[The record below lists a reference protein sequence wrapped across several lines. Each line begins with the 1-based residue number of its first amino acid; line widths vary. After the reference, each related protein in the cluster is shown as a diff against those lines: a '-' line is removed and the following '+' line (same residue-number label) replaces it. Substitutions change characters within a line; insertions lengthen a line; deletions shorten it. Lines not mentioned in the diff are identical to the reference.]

1 MTIEEAIK
9 TAIEYEKRVRDV
21 YVEAL
26 DESTTP
32 VAKRIFQLM
41 ADEEHNHVLYL
52 EAKLG
57 QWITTQQ
64 LFFDDLDT
72 ALPSKEVIQGE
83 VEKLEDTLIDK
94 GNHAMELQ
102 WLEKARAI
110 EVETSD
116 YYRKLTAELPEKGQA
131 FFQRFLEIEDGHLG
145 LVQAEIDAL
154 NGPGYWFDIQEFEIR

>member
-26 DESTTP
+26 DESTDA
-32 VAKRIFQLM
+32 VARRIFQLM

-57 QWITTQQ
+57 QWITKQE
-64 LFFDDLDT
+64 LFFEDLDT
-72 ALPSKEVIQGE
+72 ALPSKDTIQGE
-83 VEKLEDTLIDK
+83 VEKLEETLFEKTD
-94 GNHAMELQ
+94 HAKELQ
-102 WLEKARAI
+102 LLEKARVLEI
-110 EVETSD
+110 ETSD
-116 YYRKLTAELPEKGQA
+116 YYRKLVEELPENGQA
-131 FFQRFLEIEDGHLG
+131 FFKRFLEIEDGHLG

>member
-21 YVEAL
+21 YVEAM
-26 DESTTP
+26 DESTDP

-41 ADEEHNHVLYL
+41 SNEEHSHVLYL

-57 QWITTQQ
+57 QWITKQE
-64 LFFDDLDT
+64 LFFEDLDT
-72 ALPSKEVIQGE
+72 ALPSKDIIQRG
-83 VEKLEDTLIDK
+83 VEKLEDTWLEK
-94 GNHAMELQ
+94 KSRAQELQ
-102 WLEKARAI
+102 LLEKARAMEI
-110 EVETSD
+110 ETSD
-116 YYRKLTAELPEKGQA
+116 YYRKLTQDLPEKGQA
-131 FFQRFLEIEDGHLG
+131 FFRRFLEIEDGHLG

>member
-9 TAIEYEKRVRDV
+9 TAIEYEKRVRDM

-26 DESTTP
+26 DESTDA
-32 VAKRIFQLM
+32 VARRIFQLM

-57 QWITTQQ
+57 QWITKQE

-72 ALPSKEVIQGE
+72 ALPSSDTIQGE
-83 VEKLEDTLIDK
+83 AEKLENTLLEKKD
-94 GNHAMELQ
+94 HAQELQ
-102 WLEKARAI
+102 LLEKARALEI
-110 EVETSD
+110 ETSD
-116 YYRKLTAELPEKGQA
+116 FYRKLTAELPEQGQA
-131 FFQRFLEIEDGHLG
+131 FFKRFLEIEDGHLG

-154 NGPGYWFDIQEFEIR
+154 NGPGYWFDIQEFQIR

>member
-26 DESTTP
+26 DESTDP
-32 VAKRIFQLM
+32 VARRIFQLM

-72 ALPSKEVIQGE
+72 VIPPKEKIQGE
-83 VEKLEDTLIDK
+83 VEKLEEKLFEK
-94 GNHAMELQ
+94 ESHAQELQ
-102 WLEKARAI
+102 LLEKARAI

-116 YYRKLTAELPEKGQA
+116 FYRKLTEELPEKGQA

-154 NGPGYWFDIQEFEIR
+154 NGPGYWFDFQEFEIR

>member
-26 DESTTP
+26 DESTDK
-32 VAKRIFQLM
+32 VARRVFRLM
-41 ADEEHNHVLYL
+41 ADEEHSHVLYL

-57 QWITTQQ
+57 QWVTKQQ

-72 ALPSKEVIQGE
+72 ALPKKEKIQHE
-83 VEKLEDTLIDK
+83 VEKLEDTLSEK
-94 GNHAMELQ
+94 KSHQEELQ
-102 WLEKARAI
+102 LLEKARVMEI
-110 EVETSD
+110 ETSD
-116 YYRKLTAELPEKGQA
+116 FYRKLTEELPEEGKA

-154 NGPGYWFDIQEFEIR
+154 NGPGYWFDIQEFQIR